1 MPSTPP
7 SPGPKRTVVKPGASP
22 AKLLAS
28 VPRRPLTAEQQLAAV
43 SKVQQQADHRIKLGQ
58 QLFKAAEAR
67 LSQHQDLLD
76 QVRTE
81 QQSLR
86 EQVQGDVAK
95 SLQTYDQWMGR
106 IDEGFTNAIT
116 QLNSRMEQ
124 AEQEI
129 AASRDTMQQMLA
141 QVDAMVRQTQ
151 RLLDGALG
159 DEALPAPAP
168 APTEFDSPPT
178 ASTPAPP
185 PAAPII
191 VPDAPPADDASADL
205 FGQLLDQLRVQ
216 RDGEAA

>member
-1 MPSTPP
+1 MPSTPQ
-7 SPGPKRTVVKPGASP
+7 SSGPRRTVVKSGPSP

-28 VPRRPLTAEQQLAAV
+28 VPRRPMTAEQQLAAV
-43 SKVQQQADHRIKLGQ
+43 SKVHQQADHRIKLGQ

-81 QQSLR
+81 QSTLR

-106 IDEGFTNAIT
+106 IDESFTKAIT

-151 RLLDGALG
+151 QLLEGALG
-159 DEALPAPAP
+159 EDAMPAPAHH
-168 APTEFDSPPT
+168 APGATPGATTPT
-178 ASTPAPP
+178 PPP
-185 PAAPII
+185 PAPVI
-191 VPDAPPADDASADL
+191 VPEKHPAQNPSPDI
-205 FGQLLDQLRVQ
+205 FGQLLDQLRVG
-216 RDGEAA
+216 RDDDVAA